1 MRNKFT
7 SDLFKRGLISF
18 AAASVLA
25 TTGFGA
31 DGTYEGTVQDFRI
44 TMDKTTVEKANGTI
58 NVVVELLDENGKVD
72 ILTTDT
78 PTLTVNSILG
88 NIIEGDGTTVTGDK
102 GRFGDTNES
111 SAGVSSLDFAGA
123 NGKIGFSIYY
133 PTDAKIGL
141 DTIRFSL
148 KVQDADDTSASMI
161 FPSVDKTVTVTNPSN
176 QAVGL
181 EILAIEPVDN
191 DCISGSCKKSNYA
204 SDVRVSYNETAA
216 LGAQGNI
223 RAGEAFSVKIQAITE
238 EDNTSDSGDAQYTDA
253 STIFQNSTVTLSFI
267 EGLDDD
273 GGINTTVYKTI
284 TGEMVEGVVFIDVPA
299 EFMTKDGNYT
309 MKAYTPTTLSTL
321 DSDYTAESNTSYQLE
336 IHPAAPAGVTAVLNS
351 GDDQMTAH
359 ATVDS
364 DGDDNAS
371 IRLTLT
377 DKYGNAIVDEATLET
392 TYTVSASINSE
403 IYKLND
409 TNESGTVT
417 STTSTTTSMDILF
430 ASTTD
435 VATDL
440 NVSPNAT
447 STLSLNDLEESTG
460 IVTFTSSDL
469 EVLNPTVNIPIYT
482 TSVDLNWS
490 EQAVANGYE
499 NYHTD
504 AGFSLVS
511 GVLYENMIELYSLT
525 EAVKVTVEVLDE
537 TNESVVASST
547 AYSSYEAN
555 GEGNVSIRF
564 TQALTSSQIG
574 SVRVAIDGQY
584 SDANDT
590 FIKEINTTVASSL
603 GIYKLTNYAATTRAG
618 KFTQVD
624 SIAYDLY
631 ENGDTLDNNISFD
644 TNISTDNMTANFDAD
659 TPKYFIL
666 LSDVYTNPIASGST
680 STGSIIIATDSGNL
694 TPDFYHI
701 QNNDD
706 TKTISVENN
715 DTLEVAY
722 SATGVDNLVFTST
735 VPGIEQITIPVTLT
749 DSSPKLDSIQIVA
762 GSDYLLTNGE
772 MALTVK
778 VLNDA
783 GNGFDIG
790 NDSFSVIISNPN
802 LITLRDGNRDNNG
815 FNYDNGSFLDCD
827 LSSCSDSNDTI
838 ALSLTASNTVGDVD
852 VTIRNT
858 TGTISTTKTLHVV
871 SSTAEIIGA
880 VDNVTASPASSEISN
895 GASVDVTFTVTDNAG
910 SPLANKSLQ
919 ISSDNTGIVA
929 IDKIETTD
937 ENGEVTVTLTS
948 TTMGTVNISATSEG
962 KSSNVVINVVEALAL
977 TLSSAD
983 VTIGESAQE
992 TITVTNPARDLTSD
1006 DITNTDE
1013 AVVTASLVDGN
1024 IVLTSMAV
1032 GTATITVTD
1041 GTTTSTISVTVE
1053 AGVVTV
1059 EGTTADIT
1067 DLGQTADETKLNI
1080 ALKNADVEQNADG
1093 SLTVAGKMTVTIT
1106 DTGITVAAVQDGYT
1120 VSTVEVKDGTAP
1132 TARAVETETEYIQIA
1147 DDKYLEV
1154 TLEKADTTSTS
1165 KTSALV
1171 EGWNLL
1177 GNASNN
1183 TQTISRDGVSIT
1195 WTYADGAGWTQ
1206 DAPVPP
1212 SQGFWAK
1219 ADAAADGYEF
1229 ANDGDGTDAPTFT
1242 VGSWSL
1248 MSSTA
1253 EQTLADVLT
1262 ANDGSTVAWTFIDSV
1277 WSNATEAGDTALEI
1291 GRGYWVK

>member
-31 DGTYEGTVQDFRI
+31 AGTYEGSVQDFRI
-44 TMDKTTVEKANGTI
+44 TMDKTTIEKADGSV
-58 NVVVELLDENGKVD
+58 NVVIELLDENGKVD
-72 ILTTDT
+72 ILSTDT
-78 PTLTVNSILG
+78 ANLTVNSILG
-88 NIIEGDGTTVTGDK
+88 KVLEDDGVSADSTSTTGDK
-102 GRFGDTNES
+102 GTFGDVDTTNETNKI
-111 SAGVSSLDFAGA
+111 DFS
-123 NGKIGFSIYY
+123 NGKAGFSIYY
-133 PTDAKIGL
+133 PESAKIGT
-141 DTIRFSL
+141 DTVRFTL
-148 KVQDADDTSASMI
+148 TVADADDGGDASMV
-161 FPSVDKTVTVTNPSN
+161 FPSVDKTINVTNPSN
-176 QAVGL
+176 QAMGL
-181 EILAIEPVDN
+181 EIVSLET
-191 DCISGSCKKSNYA
+191 ISGDCTKGGCDKSDYA
-204 SDVRVSYNETAA
+204 TDMNATEFT
-216 LGAQGNI
+216 GANGASAEGSVV
-223 RAGEAFSVKIQAITE
+223 AGEAFSVKIIAIK
-238 EDNTSDSGDAQYTDA
+238 DADIADPNSLITLNKQYDVNAT
-253 STIFQNSTVTLSFI
+253 TFQNSTVTLEFKD
-267 EGLDDD
+267 ENDE
-273 GGINTTVYKTI
+273 NTTIYST
-284 TGEMVEGVVFIDVPA
+284 TDAMVEGVAFLNIPEEALTASKLYNMYAYTTTTVNTGETNSAGAYIADSNASYKVYVTPSTATSIKPVLSTNSEYNQLSTSETGQDANASISLSLADDYGNIVTSVTELADSIVTVSLSSNIDDTNVFTSSTSTASATQSVTDDAFDLTFNATDLSFDINVSEIASPTGEVDGVASGSVSFASSALTVLTDSITIPVYTKDLNVTWNDINASLIAGNLYEGFIDVNDSADTTIVISNPVTIDLLDA
-299 EFMTKDGNYT
+299 DG
-309 MKAYTPTTLSTL
+309 
-321 DSDYTAESNTSYQLE
+321 
-336 IHPAAPAGVTAVLNS
+336 
-351 GDDQMTAH
+351 
-359 ATVDS
+359 
-364 DGDDNAS
+364 
-371 IRLTLT
+371 
-377 DKYGNAIVDEATLET
+377 
-392 TYTVSASINSE
+392 
-403 IYKLND
+403 
-409 TNESGTVT
+409 
-417 STTSTTTSMDILF
+417 
-430 ASTTD
+430 
-435 VATDL
+435 
-440 NVSPNAT
+440 
-447 STLSLNDLEESTG
+447 
-460 IVTFTSSDL
+460 
-469 EVLNPTVNIPIYT
+469 EVLT
-482 TSVDLNWS
+482 
-490 EQAVANGYE
+490 
-499 NYHTD
+499 
-504 AGFSLVS
+504 
-511 GVLYENMIELYSLT
+511 
-525 EAVKVTVEVLDE
+525 
-537 TNESVVASST
+537 SST
-547 AYSSYEAN
+547 AYPDAGSVA
-555 GEGNVSIRF
+555 VRF
-564 TQALTSSQIG
+564 TLALTSSQIDT
-574 SVRVAIDGQY
+574 VRVSTEGYPSKEQNVTSSYGD
-584 SDANDT
+584 DANT
-590 FIKEINTTVASSL
+590 AAVMEINASVAAGLGVYKVVDDEATSRASKYLEVDSLATDLLYDSNITIKTDTTYNTEFDSENPNYVILLTDVYGNPISS
-603 GIYKLTNYAATTRAG
+603 GATGAG
-618 KFTQVD
+618 KVIVD
-624 SIAYDLY
+624 
-631 ENGDTLDNNISFD
+631 
-644 TNISTDNMTANFDAD
+644 
-659 TPKYFIL
+659 
-666 LSDVYTNPIASGST
+666 
-680 STGSIIIATDSGNL
+680 TDSGNL
-694 TPDFYHI
+694 SPTLFDTTTGEITSTTPPTLI
-701 QNNDD
+701 
-706 TKTISVENN
+706 VEDANEAN
-715 DTLEVAY
+715 
-722 SATGVDNLVFTST
+722 ATYVSIGVDNLTFTST
-735 VPGIEQITIPVTLT
+735 VPGINPITLPVTVT
-749 DSSPKLDSIQIVA
+749 DSTPKLDSVQIVA

-772 MALTVK
+772 MAVTVK
-778 VLNDA
+778 ALNGA

-790 NDSFSVIISNPN
+790 SDNFSVIISNPN
-802 LITLRDGNRDNNG
+802 LVTLRDGNRSNG
-815 FNYDNGSFLDCD
+815 EFIYDNGDFLDCS
-827 LSSCSDSNDTI
+827 LAGSSCSADSDSI

-858 TGTISTTKTLHVV
+858 TGTISATKTLHVV
-871 SSTAEIIGA
+871 SSTAEIVGA
-880 VDNVTASPASSEISN
+880 VNNVTATSTISEVPK
-895 GASVDVTFTVTDNAG
+895 GASLDVTFTVTDADG
-910 SPLANKSLQ
+910 APLANKTLQ
-919 ISSDNTGIVA
+919 ILSDNSGIIA

-937 ENGEVTVTLTS
+937 ENGEVTVTLT
-948 TTMGTVNISATSEG
+948 TTAVGSVSISATSEG
-962 KSSNVVINVVEALAL
+962 KSGVYLINVVEALAL

-1013 AVVTASLVDGN
+1013 TVVTASLVDGN